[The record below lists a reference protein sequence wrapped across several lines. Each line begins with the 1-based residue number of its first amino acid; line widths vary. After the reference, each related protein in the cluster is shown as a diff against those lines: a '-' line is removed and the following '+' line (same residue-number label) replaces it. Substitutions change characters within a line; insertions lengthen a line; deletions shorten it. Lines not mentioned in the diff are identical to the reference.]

1 MATRKMNQILAIEKV
16 TKNAIETAFTKIY
29 QNIGKAELLN
39 GFQKNYTPTE
49 ENGAKLPP
57 ESKKVQFKAE
67 DQIKAVKKELAELL
81 DITAIKDKTNCTAKA
96 DIEVDGE
103 VILKDV
109 PATYLL
115 VIEHKLADLVAFARK
130 LPVLDQSEN
139 WKKDDALG
147 LWATEP
153 AVSVRT
159 KKVEEIQV
167 IVPPTKEHPAQTAK
181 FVKDVP
187 EGNWSTVKYSGAL
200 QSDRV
205 EAILERIEKLQRAV
219 KSARAQANTS
229 IADETLKPGA
239 VILNY
244 VFG

>member
-1 MATRKMNQILAIEKV
+1 MPQKMNQVLAVEKS
-16 TKNAIETAFTKIY
+16 TKNRIETEFTKIY

-39 GFQKNYTPTE
+39 GFQKNYTPSE
-49 ENGAKLPP
+49 EGGGVLPP

-67 DQIKAVKKELAELL
+67 DQIKKVKKELSELL
-81 DITAIKDKTNCTAKA
+81 DISAIKDKTNTIAKA
-96 DIEVDGE
+96 NIEVDGT
-103 VILKDV
+103 VLVADV

-115 VIEHKLADLVAFARK
+115 YLEHKLADLVAFAKK

-139 WKKDDALG
+139 WKRDEAMG

-153 AVSVRT
+153 FSTVRT
-159 KKVEEIQV
+159 KKVEDIQV

-181 FVKDVP
+181 FVKDVA
-187 EGNWSTVKYSGAL
+187 EGSWSTVKYSGAM

-205 EAILERIEKLQRAV
+205 EEIMERIEKLQRAV
-219 KSARAQANTS
+219 KSARAQANVTV
-229 IADETLKPGA
+229 ADESLKPGQA
-239 VILNY
+239 LLTY